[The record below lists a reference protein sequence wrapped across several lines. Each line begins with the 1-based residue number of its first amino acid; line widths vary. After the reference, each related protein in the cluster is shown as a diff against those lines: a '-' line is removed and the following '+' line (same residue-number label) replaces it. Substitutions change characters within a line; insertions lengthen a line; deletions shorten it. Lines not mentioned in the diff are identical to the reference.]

1 MLNQFPVMCLF
12 GQIWV
17 GCAHG
22 GSGLSGFA
30 AIYPGGGSAGA
41 AGPPDLECSYATAAP
56 DQMGLSASVW
66 LTALLPVKVYHG
78 CGSVDSAG
86 PSGGL
91 RCGCRPGGK
100 SLKITWTLL
109 DCK

>member
-1 MLNQFPVMCLF
+1 MWGKVR
-12 GQIWV
+12 V

-22 GSGLSGFA
+22 GSGLSGLA
-30 AIYPGGGSAGA
+30 AVYPGGGSAGA
-41 AGPPDLECSYATAAP
+41 AGPLDLEWSCAAAAP

-66 LTALLPVKVYHG
+66 LIALLPVKFYHG

-100 SLKITWTLL
+100 SLKIRWMLSH
-109 DCK
+109 CK